1 VKGAQVLTNY
11 FRHTHA
17 QSCREIL
24 QSHLRLVCWI
34 LQQGN
39 QTLRQALNISSLE
52 EVDGQTFFHS
62 QFADVENA

>member
-1 VKGAQVLTNY
+1 
-11 FRHTHA
+11 
-17 QSCREIL
+17 
-24 QSHLRLVCWI
+24 VCWI

-52 EVDGQTFFHS
+52 EVDRQTFFHS